1 MSRGLSPRIFAS
13 VFAICFGA
21 TSFPAADG
29 IAAEFD
35 VPGDASTIQA
45 AINLARDNEDASS
58 TIRVASDTYTENLI
72 VANGSKSLT
81 ISANDGA
88 KVVLRP
94 ADSSRP
100 LVDVSSTLTLQR
112 LILVTSGRG
121 IVINSATASLS
132 SLVITN
138 ASTAIDCVGTTSGST
153 IEHVTF
159 YQGANGINC
168 PNSAITIRNNI
179 FSNLTGIPI
188 SPFTASGVTLPRF
201 NLFFAIQSPIG
212 GERGTNEVEPE
223 PGDDL
228 DPEFVDPGSND
239 FHLRDG
245 SAAIDKGEGGV
256 DVGAY
261 GGTTTHTKPF
271 PPGEPSISCGTP
283 DNTTCQVSWPENPDY
298 AVTGYLVLSSAPS
311 APDPDYDQTTPVLI
325 ADPACTG
332 QTDTCRVTLSSL
344 DDSGTA
350 PATPGTPTARFGD
363 TRVRLAW
370 PAVAGATTY
379 DVYKTSSTTDPVA
392 YDRTV
397 SVPEATVGGLT
408 NGITYRFSVLA
419 VSQPRLFAAVRAVY
433 GTVSASATTVSEL
446 AESAVPGTY
455 GTTRSSALSGEVS
468 ATPQPVVAF
477 PPLDEAGGCFIAT
490 AAYGSSLAPQVNVL
504 RMFREQVLRPYA
516 PGRLAIR
523 LYEAW
528 SPPVAG
534 VIRSSD
540 ALRLVVRITLWPVVG
555 LAWIAVHEP
564 WWGVLITGVVVTVT
578 WVALRRRRGVVR
590 A

>member
-1 MSRGLSPRIFAS
+1 MSRGPRPRILAL
-13 VFAICFGA
+13 AFGIGVA
-21 TSFPAADG
+21 TLIWPTANGLAAD
-29 IAAEFD
+29 FD
-35 VPGDASTIQA
+35 VPGDAPTIQA
-45 AINLARDNEDASS
+45 AVNLARDNDDASS
-58 TIRVASDTYTENLI
+58 TIRVATGTYFENLV

-88 KVVLRP
+88 KVVVR
-94 ADSSRP
+94 AANNSSA
-100 LVDVSSTLTLQR
+100 LVEVRSTLTLQR
-112 LILVTSGRG
+112 LILATTGLGV
-121 IVINSATASLS
+121 VINSATASLS

-138 ASTAIDCVGTTSGST
+138 ASTAIDCVATTSGST
-153 IEHVTF
+153 VEHVTF
-159 YQGANGINC
+159 FRVVNGINC
-168 PNSAITIRNNI
+168 PNSVITIRNNI
-179 FSNLTGIPI
+179 FSNV
-188 SPFTASGVTLPRF
+188 SGVAITSFTVSGLTLPRF
-201 NLFFAIQSPIG
+201 NLFFELQNPDA
-212 GERGTNEVEPE
+212 GERGTNEVQPE
-223 PGDDL
+223 LPDDL
-228 DPEFVDPGSND
+228 DPEFVDLGNDD
-239 FHLRDG
+239 FHLRQG
-245 SAAIDKGEGGV
+245 SAAIDTGEGGV

-271 PPGEPSISCGTP
+271 PPAEPSISCGTP

-325 ADPACTG
+325 ADPACTD
-332 QTDTCRVTLSSL
+332 QTDTCLVTLSSL

-370 PAVAGATTY
+370 PAVVGATTY

-397 SVPEATVGGLT
+397 SVPEATVSGLT

-468 ATPQPVVAF
+468 ATPQPVVEF
-477 PPLDEAGGCFIAT
+477 PPLEDAGGCFIAT
-490 AAYGSSLAPQVNVL
+490 AAYGSPLAPQVGVL
-504 RMFREQVLRPYA
+504 RTFRERFLRPYA
-516 PGRLAIR
+516 PGRLVIR
-523 LYEAW
+523 VYETL
-528 SPPVAG
+528 SPPLASV
-534 VIRSSD
+534 VRSSD
-540 ALRLVVRITLWPVVG
+540 AVRQVARVILWPVVG
-555 LAWIAVHEP
+555 FAWMAVKAP
-564 WWGVLITGVVVTVT
+564 WWGLLIAGGVAIGT
-578 WVALRRRRGVVR
+578 WLVMTRRRGVMR